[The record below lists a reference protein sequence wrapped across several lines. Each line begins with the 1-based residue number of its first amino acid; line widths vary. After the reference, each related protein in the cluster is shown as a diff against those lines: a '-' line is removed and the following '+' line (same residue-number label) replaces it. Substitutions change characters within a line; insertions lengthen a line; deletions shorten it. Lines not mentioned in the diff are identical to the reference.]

1 MWWTELR
8 GLIAVA
14 LVAGGIAYAWTEIEG
29 RATVDEEVATV
40 TTTTTTTTTAPPTTT
55 LDNDARNLLICER
68 ARSFAEEAELVDPA
82 AGPGPVARL
91 ALDFWR
97 EVNELASREVQAEM
111 SAVVTYYEDYLET
124 AAPFDFDPA
133 RIILEGDKEKLQQ
146 LLTRP
151 APGLAPSRALI
162 SFCGVTVPDQPSM
175 RADDFDRLERRL
187 LGIDE
192 EDDGDS

>member
-1 MWWTELR
+1 VWWTELR

-14 LVAGGIAYAWTEIEG
+14 LVAGGIAFAWTEIEG
-29 RATVDEEVATV
+29 RTVADDVVGTV
-40 TTTTTTTTTAPPTTT
+40 TTTTTTTTTIAPTTT
-55 LDNDARNLLICER
+55 LDNDERNLLICER
-68 ARSFAEEAELVDPA
+68 ARSFSEEAELVDPA

-97 EVNELASREVQAEM
+97 DVNGLASREVRAEM

-124 AAPFDFDPA
+124 AAPFDFDTA

-162 SFCGVTVPDQPSM
+162 SFCGITVPDQPSM
-175 RADDFDRLERRL
+175 RADDFDKLERRL
-187 LGIDE
+187 LGID
-192 EDDGDS
+192 DDES